1 MRIGPVAFLF
11 VVAATWSVVRAILLW
26 PETNAP
32 ATPRRVAWQP
42 ALDPPASAVEQQAAE
57 LPSVPFDPAPGAP
70 ASPGPSKAPSFLPR
84 LVASA
89 AADAMRT
96 PEPPPRTTAAP
107 ILPPQPAP
115 PSDLERSRLSLSAWA
130 IIRGDAGPSLASAGQ
145 LGGSQAGVRARY
157 DLGSGFAAALRVSG
171 PLRSHHGKEAAVALD
186 WRPMRHAPVTVTIER
201 RAGLDRGGRD
211 AFAVG
216 VSGGGEV
223 SLPFGARG
231 DGYGQAGLV
240 GLKRRDVYI
249 DGAVRIERTLVRS
262 RRFRIAAGAGAW
274 GGAQP
279 GVSRIDVGPQLV
291 AHVPVGKGGLRIGAE
306 WRARVAGD
314 AQPDSGPAL
323 SIGADF

>member
-11 VVAATWSVVRAILLW
+11 VIAAGWATVRAVLLW
-26 PETNAP
+26 PERNAP

-42 ALDPPASAVEQQAAE
+42 ALDPPTSAVEQVAE
-57 LPSVPFDPAPGAP
+57 LPVAPFNPPPSAP
-70 ASPGPSKAPSFLPR
+70 ANPGPSEAPSLLQR

-89 AADAMRT
+89 AADAITT
-96 PEPPPRTTAAP
+96 PEPPLRTAVAP
-107 ILPPQPAP
+107 VWPPQPAP
-115 PSDLERSRLSLSAWA
+115 LPRSERSRLSLSAWA
-130 IIRGDAGPSLASAGQ
+130 IVRGDAGPGLASAGQ

-157 DLGSGFAAALRVSG
+157 DLGSGFAAALRASG
-171 PLRSHHGKEAAVALD
+171 PLGSHLGKEAAVALD
-186 WRPMRHAPVTVTIER
+186 WRPIQRVPLAIMVER
-201 RAGLDRGGRD
+201 RASLDRGGRD

-231 DGYGQAGLV
+231 DGYGQAGFV
-240 GLKRRDVYI
+240 GLKRGDAYI
-249 DGAVRIERTLVRS
+249 DGALRIERTLVRS

-314 AQPDSGPAL
+314 AQPDSGPVL